1 MAKKY
6 LVTKEKSEKFSLK
19 NLMVGAYNCHTHNR
33 AEEKILKSFGFKRC
47 RNLLILSNRGN
58 SLYYSNRWS
67 KSG

>member
-6 LVTKEKSEKFSLK
+6 LVTKEKIEKFSLK
-19 NLMVGAYNCHTHNR
+19 NLLVGAYNCHIHKR
-33 AEEKILKSFGFKRC
+33 VKEKNLKSFGFKRC
-47 RNLLILSNRGN
+47 RNLLILSNREN

>member
-19 NLMVGAYNCHTHNR
+19 NLLIGAYNCHTYKR
-33 AEEKILKSFGFKRC
+33 VKEKILKSIGFKSC

-58 SLYYSNRWS
+58 LLYYSNRWS
-67 KSG
+67 KSV

>member
-6 LVTKEKSEKFSLK
+6 LVAKEKSEKFSLK

-47 RNLLILSNRGN
+47 RNLLILSNREKT
-58 SLYYSNRWS
+58 LYYSIRWG